1 VTTLEGIQVLEL
13 GQMIPP
19 AAGYMLGDLGAR
31 VIKVEDPVHGDIY
44 RGMSQMYGSAMSW
57 AGGTHV
63 GFETANRNKKSIT
76 LDLKQEKGRDI
87 FHKLV
92 QGSDVFLTN
101 FSEKICRKL
110 GADYD
115 TLHDLN
121 PMLVWARA
129 SNYGPQ
135 GPYAEK
141 RGYDPTA
148 QAMSGLMWAIGDRD
162 FPEPMQTGSAIC
174 DTMAATML
182 GYGILAALLA
192 RERQGMGQRVD
203 VSLLGSMLHLQA
215 QDLMVTS
222 LRGRSWARHSRKR
235 VKNAF
240 TNHYRCAD
248 DKWIMLS
255 EAQADR
261 FWHQVCDAL
270 GIQHLEDDPRFATA
284 MGGRREHSS
293 ELIEVL
299 DTVFLTKT
307 RSEWIK
313 IFEEREVGFA
323 YAPVYDY
330 YEVLEEEQVLS
341 NDYVV
346 EFDHPAGGKVKV
358 VGFPARFSE
367 TPCSIQSAAPE
378 HGQHTEEVLLDLDYS
393 WEDIAQL
400 RDEGII

>member
-1 VTTLEGIQVLEL
+1 MTTLEGIQVLEL

-19 AAGYMLGDLGAR
+19 ATGYMLGDLGAK
-31 VIKVEDPVHGDIY
+31 VIKIEDPVHGDIY

-76 LDLKQEKGRDI
+76 LDLKQEKGKDI

-92 QGSDVFLTN
+92 QRSDVFLTN

-115 TLHDLN
+115 TLHKLN

-148 QAMSGLMWAIGDRD
+148 HAMSGLMWAIGDRD

-182 GYGILAALLA
+182 AYGILAALLA
-192 RERQGMGQRVD
+192 RERQGMGQKVD

-215 QDLMVTS
+215 QALMVTS

-240 TNHYRCAD
+240 TNHYKCAD
-248 DKWIMLS
+248 GKWIMLS

-261 FWHQVCDAL
+261 FWHQVCDVL
-270 GIQHLEDDPRFATA
+270 GIQQLEDDPRFATA
-284 MGGRREHSS
+284 MGGRREHSP

-299 DTVFLTKT
+299 DNVFLSKT
-307 RSEWIK
+307 RDEWIK
-313 IFEEREVGFA
+313 VFEEREVGFA

-367 TPCSIQSAAPE
+367 TPCSIKSAAPE
-378 HGQHTEEVLLDLDYS
+378 HGQHTEEVLLDLNYS

-400 RDEGII
+400 RDEGIL